1 MASLWHSD
9 WSEPIADVI
18 IQICYTTALL
28 VIYWV
33 AHTRGFSFD
42 RPLALRAR
50 VLSKLATRV
59 QPVDH
64 APPSYNIYMDYRD
77 RLLNLNILPL
87 MMQYEISDIMFLVKC
102 IKNPSNYFNISEF
115 VLFSSSNTRS
125 SAHLKLKHSIPKN
138 NTLRQFYF
146 NRIPRLWNSLPR
158 FDLDLSIGASY
169 NNSSG
174 TTSFQISIQT
184 ISVLIII
191 CVHAVHVQCSQSL
204 YILIIQFCKMHACL
218 LIILCT

>member
-1 MASLWHSD
+1 MSRNCS
-9 WSEPIADVI
+9 
-18 IQICYTTALL
+18 
-28 VIYWV
+28 
-33 AHTRGFSFD
+33 
-42 RPLALRAR
+42 
-50 VLSKLATRV
+50 ATRFNMN
-59 QPVDH
+59 DM
-64 APPSYNIYMDYRD
+64 SMDYRD

-158 FDLDLSIGASY
+158 FDLDLSIATIRSKLQHFFWNHFISNFDS
-169 NNSSG
+169 NNICTYHYLCPCRSCSMLP
-174 TTSFQISIQT
+174 ISLHFNH
-184 ISVLIII
+184 S
-191 CVHAVHVQCSQSL
+191 
-204 YILIIQFCKMHACL
+204 IL
-218 LIILCT
+218 